1 MTTNRQIKDKITNS
15 SSIYNTV
22 PGVCLCSPSDLEDIR
37 IAYNQ
42 NIGELTAPVAH
53 YIETCI
59 RGGMEPAVI
68 REAIERTG
76 WAPRPTPF
84 YLRAILQRFQR
95 DEVRTMKDVER
106 EQVNRQQRRE
116 NAGWFVNPAQNYQQR
131 TYKEQDFG
139 DDFFVDLSKY

>member
-1 MTTNRQIKDKITNS
+1 MTTNRQNSDKIKNS
-15 SSIYNTV
+15 SSITHTE
-22 PGVCLCSPSDLEDIR
+22 PGECLCSPSELEDIR

-42 NIGELTAPVAH
+42 NIGEMTAPVA
-53 YIETCI
+53 YFVEKCI

-95 DEVRTMKDVER
+95 EGVRTMADVER
-106 EQVNRQQRRE
+106 EQIERRQRRE
-116 NAGWFVNPAQNYQQR
+116 GATWYKNPALDYQQR
-131 TYKEQDFG
+131 DWSNQVFTDYLG
-139 DDFFVDLSKY
+139 NPM